1 MLLQRSGN
9 NLPHCKDHN
18 MNTHRPE
25 NLRYNF
31 CESLNFIL
39 ALTQRCFYVTELNIC
54 EIRVNCSYILTP
66 CSTVLLDK
74 LAVFQQVRILRTFY
88 GIRRFITAFTSVRHM
103 SLS

>member
-18 MNTHRPE
+18 MNTHRPA
-25 NLRYNF
+25 NRRYHF
-31 CESLNFIL
+31 RESLNFIL
-39 ALTQRCFYVTELNIC
+39 ILTSAVSVTELNIC

-66 CSTVLLDK
+66 WSRVLLEK
-74 LAVFQQVRILRTFY
+74 LTVFQPVKKFPAFY
-88 GIRRFITAFTSVRHM
+88 GTRRFITSFTSARHL